1 MRWRGFNI
9 DSGIFDLKF
18 NPPQNFASYRQTELD
33 TARVSVF
40 TSVEAFPY
48 MSKRFMMERFLG
60 LSKEEIV
67 ENAKM
72 WKEEREEPVP
82 EDTKGSDLRGIG
94 ISPSDIDSDLE
105 QADDLSSA
113 PPDQGMA
120 PEVTAP
126 VGSAPTGGAAPGGAP
141 VGAAPGV

>member
-1 MRWRGFNI
+1 
-9 DSGIFDLKF
+9 
-18 NPPQNFASYRQTELD
+18 
-33 TARVSVF
+33 
-40 TSVEAFPY
+40 

-60 LSKEEIV
+60 LSKEEIA
-67 ENAKM
+67 ENSKM
-72 WKEEREEPVP
+72 WKEEREEPTP

-105 QADDLSSA
+105 QADELENA
-113 PPDQGMA
+113 PPDEGMA

-126 VGSAPTGGAAPGGAP
+126 VGTAPAGGGVAPGGAP